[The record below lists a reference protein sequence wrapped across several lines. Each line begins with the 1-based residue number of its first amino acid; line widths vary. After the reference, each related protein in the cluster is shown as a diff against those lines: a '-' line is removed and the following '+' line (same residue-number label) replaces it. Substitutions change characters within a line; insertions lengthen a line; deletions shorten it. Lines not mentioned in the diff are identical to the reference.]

1 MGDPTD
7 SVAALYRAFPYPAPI
22 ADIEAELAL
31 DHLEAGDPSW
41 FAPLLWP
48 EGRPRE
54 RLRILSAGCGTNQA
68 ATLAYTNP
76 DSEVIGIDLS
86 EASLAH
92 EHVLKA
98 KYGLANLALH
108 RLDLRAAGELGGA
121 FDVIICSGVLHHLAD
136 PAEGARALAR
146 MLAPHGVAALMLY
159 GCGPRIGV
167 YLLQE
172 VFRTLGLEPD
182 ARSVALV
189 RATLAT
195 LPPHHH
201 AQAYVRGNKE
211 LVHDGAIADT
221 FLHPADRAYWVS
233 DVLDF
238 VARSELRFQGWHDN
252 NRYHPDEL
260 LAPDHPLRAL
270 VDRLPPEQQWAIT
283 EKLTVNNGR
292 HLFLAR
298 RQDADPTPYTL
309 AFAGTD
315 WRAYAPVRHP
325 LLRPGA
331 SEGGGTVYRRGLA
344 DVTISPDMAP
354 LIEEADGRHSI
365 AELLASVRM
374 GEQIGRAFYEG
385 MWRRGHM
392 FFYTQPQR

>member
-22 ADIEAELAL
+22 TDIEAELAL
-31 DHLEAGDPSW
+31 DHVEAGDPSR

-98 KYGLANLALH
+98 KYGLANLTLQ
-108 RLDLRAAGELGGA
+108 RLDLRAVGDLGGA
-121 FDVIICSGVLHHLAD
+121 FDVIVCSGVLHHMAD

-146 MLAPHGVAALMLY
+146 VLAPHGVAALMLY
-159 GCGPRIGV
+159 GYGPRIGV

-189 RATLAT
+189 RATLAA

-201 AQAYVRGNKE
+201 AQMYVRGNKE
-211 LVHDGAIADT
+211 LTHDGAIADT
-221 FLHPADRAYWVS
+221 FLHPVDRAYWVS

-238 VARSELRFQGWHDN
+238 VARSGLRFQGWHDN

-260 LAPDHPLRAL
+260 LAPDHPLRPL

-292 HLFLAR
+292 HLFLVR
-298 RQDADPTPYTL
+298 RQDADPARYTL
-309 AFAGTD
+309 AFTGTD

-331 SEGGGTVYRRGLA
+331 GGDAGTVYRRGLA

-354 LIEEADGRHSI
+354 LIEKADGRHSI
-365 AELLASVRM
+365 VELLASTRI

-385 MWRRGHM
+385 MGRRGHM
-392 FFYTQPQR
+392 FFYKQPQR